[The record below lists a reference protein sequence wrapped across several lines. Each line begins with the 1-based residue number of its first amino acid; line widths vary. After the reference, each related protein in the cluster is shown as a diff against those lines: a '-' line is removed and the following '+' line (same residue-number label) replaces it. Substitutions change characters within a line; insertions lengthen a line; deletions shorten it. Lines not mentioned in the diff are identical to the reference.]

1 MAIDDMAKG
10 LRRMLGLADDLA
22 KRVKPETFAKA
33 VEAIRPVEKGAMRI
47 GDMLSKY
54 TPTDY
59 KAMRT
64 FLTPDSKSGFALTK
78 DGELVSVFSAAK
90 GRGEKL
96 ARQATAQGARR
107 LDNFDIQNVLPTL
120 YGKAGFKET
129 ARYGYDPQYA
139 GELSDYV
146 NAVKPDVVNMELD
159 PEIIRRLA
167 MLRFAGG
174 EDVARLMQGLSP
186 RLSRNKYAQDAL
198 AAGLAGGGIGGTGAY
213 LSNKD

>member
-1 MAIDDMAKG
+1 MANKLKVLQAALSKLVG
-10 LRRMLGLADDLA
+10 ASDDLA
-22 KRVKPETFAKA
+22 KRVKPEVFAQA
-33 VEAIRPVEKGAMRI
+33 VEDVRPLQKGAMRI

-54 TPTDY
+54 TPTEY

-96 ARQATAQGARR
+96 ARQATAQGATK

-146 NAVKPDVVNMELD
+146 NAIKPDVVNMELD
-159 PEIIRRLA
+159 SEIAKKLA

-174 EDVARLMQGLSP
+174 EDVARLMQGEAP
-186 RLSRNKYAQDAL
+186 RLSRNKNLQNLL
-198 AAGLAGGGIGGTGAY
+198 ATGIVGGGLTSAINY
-213 LSNKD
+213 YD